1 MELDGIGKTCLA
13 LGIAAAIAIVALSG
27 CQVGDLVQ
35 ANVPQSVRK
44 VVPSEPRVSY
54 NEAKVVYAD
63 WRASVERTAEQF
75 QLELD
80 RKAELV
86 SLLGSLTNDA
96 MMVGIPVLE
105 SLPGGGLLATGLV
118 GLGAWF
124 LRSPGTTGRIARE
137 KEASFNK
144 GLEEGGTLAS
154 NGARPLRTEIAA

>member
-13 LGIAAAIAIVALSG
+13 LGAAAALALFALSG

-35 ANVPQSVRK
+35 ASVPQSVRRI
-44 VVPSEPRVSY
+44 VPSEPRVSF

-75 QLELD
+75 QQELD

-86 SLLGSLTNDA
+86 SLLSSLTNDA
-96 MMVGIPVLE
+96 MLAGVPVLE
-105 SLPGGGLLATGLV
+105 SLPGGGLLTTGLV

-124 LRSPGTTGRIARE
+124 LRSPGTESRLRKE

-144 GLEEGGTLAS
+144 GLEEGRSFVPAS
-154 NGARPLRTEIAA
+154 TAPREIVA

>member
-1 MELDGIGKTCLA
+1 
-13 LGIAAAIAIVALSG
+13 
-27 CQVGDLVQ
+27 
-35 ANVPQSVRK
+35 
-44 VVPSEPRVSY
+44 VPSEPRVSF

-86 SLLGSLTNDA
+86 SLLSSLTNDA
-96 MMVGIPVLE
+96 LLVGVPVLE
-105 SLPGGGLLATGLV
+105 SLPGGGLLTTGLV

-124 LRSPGTTGRIARE
+124 LRSPGTDKRLARE

-144 GLEEGGTLAS
+144 GLEEGRTLA
-154 NGARPLRTEIAA
+154 NAVPPIAPREIAA